1 MAQAGSAEALQP
13 GDTVDAGARHRL
25 FGTVD
30 SALTDLAAVAPL
42 LLVIDDIHW
51 ADRGTLLLTSFL
63 LRSTSAGPMLVI
75 GTYRDTEIGRH
86 TPLTAALA
94 ELGRGGA
101 LDRIDLRGLPLDDV
115 VTLTRSALGTDE
127 IAARVH
133 ARTAGNAFFVE
144 EVLRGL
150 AEPGAQVVPES
161 VRHAVGVRLS
171 RMSDDANELI
181 AAAAILGLEHDARAL
196 QATAGLEPDV
206 AEAALDEILRARLLR
221 PAATAQRFEFAHAL
235 VREVVHDECNVLR
248 RARLHRRAA
257 QALSTLGESRHL
269 EEIAMHLFEAASTA
283 DARRAAEMLERA
295 GRRALDRLA
304 YEDAADRF
312 DRALDALTL
321 ADAEDES
328 GPVLL
333 ARGDALSRAGDPD
346 AARASFSAARTLA
359 LRQSDPVLLAKAALG
374 FAGLGIAIV
383 DLDAS
388 GDRPA
393 RGSPRARRGPRPALP
408 RAGPA
413 RGRALL
419 RPRPRTLR
427 GAQRR
432 RGGKA
437 PGRQATR
444 WRWHLRSARDT
455 WRCGVR
461 IASTSAWQLPT
472 R

>member
-1 MAQAGSAEALQP
+1 M
-13 GDTVDAGARHRL
+13 
-25 FGTVD
+25 
-30 SALTDLAAVAPL
+30 
-42 LLVIDDIHW
+42 
-51 ADRGTLLLTSFL
+51 
-63 LRSTSAGPMLVI
+63 
-75 GTYRDTEIGRH
+75 
-86 TPLTAALA
+86 
-94 ELGRGGA
+94 
-101 LDRIDLRGLPLDDV
+101 
-115 VTLTRSALGTDE
+115 
-127 IAARVH
+127 H

-150 AEPGAQVVPES
+150 AESGPQVVPES

-181 AAAAILGLEHDARAL
+181 AAAAILGLEHDAHAL

-257 QALSTLGESRHL
+257 EALSTLGENRHL

-312 DRALDALTL
+312 DRALDALEL

-346 AARASFSAARTLA
+346 AARASFTAARTLA
-359 LRQSDPVLLAKAALG
+359 LRRSDPELLAQAALG

-383 DLDAS
+383 DLDA
-388 GDRPA
+388 
-393 RGSPRARRGPRPALP
+393 
-408 RAGPA
+408 
-413 RGRALL
+413 
-419 RPRPRTLR
+419 
-427 GAQRR
+427 
-432 RGGKA
+432 
-437 PGRQATR
+437 
-444 WRWHLRSARDT
+444 
-455 WRCGVR
+455 
-461 IASTSAWQLPT
+461 
-472 R
+472 